1 MYKNLFIKYLRYPIQ
16 QIIKDAKTG
25 EVEMY
30 TFHHPV
36 GMVIAQS
43 PSNIGWSLCAVND
56 HFSYKLARTI
66 AMGRLAKHPKK
77 LPPQEMILFIT
88 DTMPEIEHWYA
99 DQLAR
104 DA

>member
-1 MYKNLFIKYLRYPIQ
+1 MYKNLFIKYLRVTTIHG
-16 QIIKDAKTG
+16 DT
-25 EVEMY
+25 
-30 TFHHPV
+30 HPV
-36 GMVIAQS
+36 GVVIAQS

-99 DQLAR
+99 DQLVRNA
-104 DA
+104 